1 MPSGKIVGRLVI
13 RSLCA
18 LALAPAVGCQ
28 PHARSLEP
36 EPEMPATTRPADA
49 PFTISPLRVQAIGPM
64 SYCYVP
70 VRTSFQELPQT
81 SLRVVAAVRKA
92 AAGRLSF
99 TGPCLFVY
107 HDPGE
112 DPAQPFDME
121 IGHPVADNAAAPAGL
136 SVRNLPAFRCATV
149 TYRGPMRHLDEA
161 YAKLIP
167 EIIAAG
173 YIPSDETRE
182 SYTTWAG
189 PDSAGNVVQ
198 IEVGIR

>member
-1 MPSGKIVGRLVI
+1 MPSARNVRCLAMPSLYALV
-13 RSLCA
+13 
-18 LALAPAVGCQ
+18 LASAVGCQ

-36 EPEMPATTRPADA
+36 EPEMPAATRPADA
-49 PFTISPLRVQAIGPM
+49 PFTISPLRVQTLSPM
-64 SYCYVP
+64 NYCYVP

-99 TGPCLFVY
+99 TGSCLFVY

-121 IGHPVADNAAAPAGL
+121 IGYPVAENAAAPAGL